1 LKEKLAHAT
10 FDSVLR
16 FNRFAIEAPVIAVL
30 VIEKVKLI
38 TYLGIQIKNREFP
51 LIDVGIAA
59 SNFCLMAAEL
69 GLGTCMLGWFNEKR
83 VKELLKIPSN
93 RRIGLLITLGY
104 EPDGYK
110 IRQKIRK
117 AKEAMSN
124 FNSY

>member
-1 LKEKLAHAT
+1 
-10 FDSVLR
+10 
-16 FNRFAIEAPVIAVL
+16 
-30 VIEKVKLI
+30 
-38 TYLGIQIKNREFP
+38 
-51 LIDVGIAA
+51 
-59 SNFCLMAAEL
+59 
-69 GLGTCMLGWFNEKR
+69 MLGWFNEKR